1 MERRRKANAKE
12 GEQGIKGKEH
22 SVWAESE
29 RGSRGD
35 GNEREEGE
43 KVTYHVTA
51 GDRIIGTRENTFLC
65 IYTASSKTS
74 QRPIP

>member
-35 GNEREEGE
+35 GNEREEG
-43 KVTYHVTA
+43 
-51 GDRIIGTRENTFLC
+51 GNRRRE
-65 IYTASSKTS
+65 
-74 QRPIP
+74 RR